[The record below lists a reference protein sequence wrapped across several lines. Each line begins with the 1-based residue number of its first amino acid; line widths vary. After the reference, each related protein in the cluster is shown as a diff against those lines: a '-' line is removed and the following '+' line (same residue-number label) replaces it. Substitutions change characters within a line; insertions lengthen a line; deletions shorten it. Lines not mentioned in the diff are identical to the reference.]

1 MAQINIDLVN
11 QQLYAQLELL
21 NTDLSQEEL
30 KKEIDKSKAM
40 AELGSVIMSGKKV
53 QLDALKLLKNGSMY
67 KEELK
72 GFLN

>member
-1 MAQINIDLVN
+1 MVQINIDLVK

-21 NTDLSQEEL
+21 NTELSQEDL
-30 KKEIDKSKAM
+30 KKEIDKAKAM

-53 QLDALKLLKNGSMY
+53 QLDALKLIKNGSMY
-67 KEELK
+67 KDELK